1 MALKEEVVLKEG
13 NVVKEELAVE
23 MDVLDKEATLSDHD
37 EDYSAELLK
46 VAKLL
51 DLDESA
57 S

>member
-1 MALKEEVVLKEG
+1 VALKEEVVLKEG

>member
-23 MDVLDKEATLSDHD
+23 MDVLDKEATLSDHN

-46 VAKLL
+46 VACC
-51 DLDESA
+51 
-57 S
+57 

>member
-23 MDVLDKEATLSDHD
+23 MDVLDKEATLNDHD